1 MSASKRRKRKRFEPT
16 HEWERLVALFEWPE
30 QENYEVIR
38 PLVLFGEPVA
48 GRASEVGL
56 SERTLYRRMDR
67 FEIEG
72 MESLFDSEPAERRR
86 RLPPAIR
93 WLIVEV
99 KSEYPRPRLYLN
111 EIKRDS

>member
-1 MSASKRRKRKRFEPT
+1 M
-16 HEWERLVALFEWPE
+16 
-30 QENYEVIR
+30 
-38 PLVLFGEPVA
+38 A

-93 WLIVEV
+93 RLIVEV
-99 KSEYPRPRLYLN
+99 KS
-111 EIKRDS
+111 

>member
-1 MSASKRRKRKRFEPT
+1 M
-16 HEWERLVALFEWPE
+16 
-30 QENYEVIR
+30 
-38 PLVLFGEPVA
+38 LFGEPVA